1 MSAMCSGL
9 PGMWLWQADFIL
21 RHTEMIEI
29 QTDRDIQLYRYI
41 HISQQFSTFLCRE
54 KAPKGLP
61 TALQGKWH
69 AVIYLVRD
77 KPEKERR
84 GEIQSSAELHWLL
97 WPRKEYFFCFTL
109 HKSLWII
116 CKHSQKLLSL
126 KSWGKSLYKIQLQQ
140 LHFHWQWLFFCSA
153 PAIIYLPYLTFIKCS
168 GDKQS
173 VLKNTL
179 QDKVILKLFHLMGSG
194 WLKQN

>member
-1 MSAMCSGL
+1 MPTKGRDVQFILSFGTSGEEDKSYQHTSSQNMSAVCSGL

-69 AVIYLVRD
+69 AVIYLARD

-84 GEIQSSAELHWLL
+84 GEIQSSAELH
-97 WPRKEYFFCFTL
+97 
-109 HKSLWII
+109 
-116 CKHSQKLLSL
+116 
-126 KSWGKSLYKIQLQQ
+126 
-140 LHFHWQWLFFCSA
+140 
-153 PAIIYLPYLTFIKCS
+153 
-168 GDKQS
+168 
-173 VLKNTL
+173 
-179 QDKVILKLFHLMGSG
+179 
-194 WLKQN
+194 